1 MCYRTVLCINPA
13 FIYINL
19 YKSKSLEILSDSM
32 EVKCRT
38 YILLNNLKKYSKITI
53 FMQIKSVKQV
63 INQYTTTLVGTYK
76 LKLCYIKLT
85 SRIVLKFLGY

>member
-1 MCYRTVLCINPA
+1 MSYVD
-13 FIYINL
+13 FI
-19 YKSKSLEILSDSM
+19 KQF
-32 EVKCRT
+32 
-38 YILLNNLKKYSKITI
+38 KKYSKITI
-53 FMQIKSVKQV
+53 FMQIKYVKQV